1 MQVKVVGI
9 NSYKDRH
16 GKDRLYWRRKGAPG
30 VALDPHLSGAA
41 LAAEVA
47 KLEEKYLKPKARA
60 GTLRQLIVDYKT
72 NADHWGSLRERTRKD
87 YERVFTWLG
96 DGMDASTAELTTVD
110 IVEARDRARKQHEPK
125 FANQVVTTLKKVFQ
139 HGVEYGLARDNPA
152 KDISKA
158 TGGNSRD
165 NRPCTP
171 KEAVALLDEAPTH
184 LRPAIAVA
192 LYTAL
197 RLGDVVM
204 LSKKAD
210 MGDWLETLQGK
221 TRKLVVLGVCDDLR
235 WIIDGIPKNDSVT
248 VCVKE
253 DGTPWAYEGLKT
265 AFQRHRDSLL
275 KRGLI
280 GPGVTFHGLRHTAA
294 TILEENGFDDRDTQ
308 HLLGHGPKSVS
319 GLYGMSADRKKLL
332 RDMALKIEEVLRAAR
347 SNVVRFENR
356 GH

>member
-1 MQVKVVGI
+1 MRVKVVGI
-9 NSYKDRH
+9 NCYKDRH
-16 GKDRLYWRRKGAPG
+16 GKERMYWRRKGAPAI
-30 VALDPHLSGAA
+30 ALDVNLSGAA
-41 LAAEVA
+41 LAAKVKE
-47 KLEEKYLKPKARA
+47 LEEKYLAPKARV
-60 GTLRQLIVDYKT
+60 GTLRQLVIEYKT
-72 NADHWGSLRERTRKD
+72 NADHWQSLRERTRKD
-87 YERVFTWLG
+87 YERVFKWLG
-96 DGMDASTAELTTVD
+96 ESLDVPTADWGTVD
-110 IVEARDRARKQHEPK
+110 VVELRDKARKQHEPK
-125 FANQVVTTLKKVFQ
+125 FANQVVTTLKMVFQ
-139 HGVEYGLARDNPA
+139 HGLEYGLVRENPA
-152 KDISKA
+152 KDVSKA

-171 KEAVALLDEAPTH
+171 QEALALIGEAPSH
-184 LRPAIAVA
+184 LRPAIAIA
-192 LYTAL
+192 IYTGL
-197 RLGDVVM
+197 RLGDVAL

-210 MGDWLETLQGK
+210 LGDWLETLQGK
-221 TRKLVVLGVCDDLR
+221 TRKLVVLGVCEDLR

-280 GPGVTFHGLRHTAA
+280 GPGVTFHGLRHTTA
-294 TILEENGFDDRDTQ
+294 TILEGNGFDDRDTQ
-308 HLLGHGPKSVS
+308 HQLGHGPKSVS